1 METSPNSR
9 EWEVRFDERFI
20 PNDRDIPTYI
30 ENGNDLKDFIHQELQ
45 KARDSWLRELK
56 DLHTKWDGMADIAL
70 MREIEEMIEPVDCY
84 GRTIDTSFIKTPPA
98 QSELD
103 QPDALTK

>member
-1 METSPNSR
+1 METSSNSR

-45 KARDSWLRELK
+45 KAREEERKRIVDWLKQHGYYHEEHR
-56 DLHTKWDGMADIAL
+56 AL
-70 MREIEEMIEPVDCY
+70 FE
-84 GRTIDTSFIKTPPA
+84 TL

-103 QPDALTK
+103 QPII